1 MDGNH
6 VPLGQSCKGYRLAYL
21 SGAKATHHGCFCV
34 VTTVLLGH
42 GFPHSRQARLTELK
56 PHPKEVKYTT
66 FALSNTPVPVSVL
79 STLLLFISLGL
90 ET

>member
-1 MDGNH
+1 MGTMCPWANLVRGTVLPIFQGLKPH
-6 VPLGQSCKGYRLAYL
+6 TMVV
-21 SGAKATHHGCFCV
+21 FVV